1 MIERENL
8 RLLLLLQLNQSP
20 AYTADQETLR
30 RKLGESGNVATRD
43 QVRTELAWLDNV
55 GAVALRETG
64 GVFIGILGE
73 EGLEH
78 IQGARTIPGVRKPGP
93 GELA

>member
-1 MIERENL
+1 MTDRDNL

-20 AYTADQETLR
+20 AYTADQEALR
-30 RKLGESGNVATRD
+30 RRLGQSGTVATRD

-55 GAVALRETG
+55 GAIALRESG
-64 GVFIGILGE
+64 GVFIGMLGE

-78 IQGARTIPGVRKPGP
+78 IQGARDIPGIRKPGP